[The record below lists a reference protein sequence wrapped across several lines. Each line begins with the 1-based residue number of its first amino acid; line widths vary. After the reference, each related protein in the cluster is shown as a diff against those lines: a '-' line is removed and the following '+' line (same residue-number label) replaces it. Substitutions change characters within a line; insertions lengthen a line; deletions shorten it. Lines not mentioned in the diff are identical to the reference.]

1 MSREKCKNG
10 KMRRVSTKENEKESL
25 IFMKKKKKKFKKEEV
40 KNTIMLIQHTF
51 VVRVENSA
59 EVQGC

>member
-25 IFMKKKKKKFKKEEV
+25 IFMKKKKKIKKEEV